1 VMFLFRNIA
10 ISLCLSIIAGMSG
23 WLALRLYE
31 QGGINRDGWRDVWG
45 VGGPPTRREK
55 SMLHVAGV
63 ETNRERNGRRER
75 PDAGRSKGKTN

>member
-1 VMFLFRNIA
+1 MFLFRNIA

-31 QGGINRDGWRDVWG
+31 QGGRNRDGWRDVWG

-55 SMLHVAGV
+55 LHLCYYCIFC
-63 ETNRERNGRRER
+63 
-75 PDAGRSKGKTN
+75 